1 MSEENKRLKIAFVT
15 PMDLQ
20 EKRASWSGTL
30 FHTAQALQ
38 TYCGD
43 VFHVSSSHSG
53 DNQGKQDFYKK
64 LRFLLKKYSA
74 YNPFFRI
81 GRKYFVSD
89 YRIYTAR
96 KFVKAVNP
104 WLASDTFDV
113 IFAPGSTTE
122 VAFMHTDIPLVLFED
137 ATFASLRDYYPQY
150 SNLSKRIVRNMNDL
164 ADRAIQ
170 KADLIIYESSWAA
183 RSAIEDYHADPGKV
197 YAVPPGANL
206 KHAPAKEMVEQ
217 KKKSQHCRLLFIG
230 FDWKRKGGD
239 IAFETLIALEKMGI
253 QAELIVCGCVPPRKF
268 SHRRMKIVP
277 YLDKNDESQYEELEQ
292 LYLTSDFLLLPT
304 RNECFGLVFGEANAF
319 GLPVIATKTGGVPE
333 AVTDGENGFLLPIDA
348 RGSAYAQVIARL
360 YQDDQLYYE
369 LVKSSRKA
377 FDDRLNW
384 DAWGKAV
391 NTYIIAMLERRKAA
405 TASGLSK
412 ETIAGT

>member
-74 YNPFFRI
+74 YNPF
-81 GRKYFVSD
+81 

-137 ATFASLRDYYPQY
+137 A
-150 SNLSKRIVRNMNDL
+150 
-164 ADRAIQ
+164 
-170 KADLIIYESSWAA
+170 
-183 RSAIEDYHADPGKV
+183 
-197 YAVPPGANL
+197 
-206 KHAPAKEMVEQ
+206 
-217 KKKSQHCRLLFIG
+217 
-230 FDWKRKGGD
+230 
-239 IAFETLIALEKMGI
+239 
-253 QAELIVCGCVPPRKF
+253 
-268 SHRRMKIVP
+268 
-277 YLDKNDESQYEELEQ
+277 
-292 LYLTSDFLLLPT
+292 
-304 RNECFGLVFGEANAF
+304 
-319 GLPVIATKTGGVPE
+319 
-333 AVTDGENGFLLPIDA
+333 
-348 RGSAYAQVIARL
+348 
-360 YQDDQLYYE
+360 
-369 LVKSSRKA
+369 
-377 FDDRLNW
+377 
-384 DAWGKAV
+384 
-391 NTYIIAMLERRKAA
+391 
-405 TASGLSK
+405 
-412 ETIAGT
+412 